1 MTDQSYKEYLRERLL
16 KDYKL
21 HKAVYHRG
29 YLCGIYDGQIGDNPY
44 LGEPQYSVL
53 ADRWEAGR
61 VDGLKDLA
69 SFDSDP
75 DAT

>member
-1 MTDQSYKEYLRERLL
+1 MDDQSYKEYSRERLL

-29 YLCGIYDGQIGDNPY
+29 YIAGVWDGTCAENPY
-44 LGEPQYSVL
+44 LGRAEYSIL

-61 VDGLKDLA
+61 VDGLADVA
-69 SFDSDP
+69 SFDP
-75 DAT
+75 ALDAT